1 MPDARPRRTA
11 VALALVALLLLAGC
25 SGFGGSEAGGAGDA
39 GDADRRDPAPADA
52 GSGDGGGG
60 DEGEGSGSAAQ
71 SFRDTNR
78 SQAIVR
84 TGRVRLR
91 VDDFD
96 TARDRAVSIARNH
109 DGYVAGSD
117 TNVDRV
123 GNRTRT
129 TGRLVLR
136 VRSDQF
142 GDAFES
148 LKTVGEV
155 RAASSDSEDVR
166 DQLVDLDAR
175 LRNLRDQ
182 RDRLRRLY
190 GSANDTEAVLRVGE
204 RLSDVQE
211 RIERLEAERRALR
224 DDVAYATI
232 TVELGEPGIT
242 PTPSPTLTPGPA
254 YHETGLGAALLDSIG
269 GVVVALRALSVTLA
283 YVLPYALVFGAP
295 LAGAGYLARRRELF

>member
-1 MPDARPRRTA
+1 MSDGRSRGRALAR
-11 VALALVALLLLAGC
+11 ALVALLRVAGC
-25 SGFGGSEAGGAGDA
+25 SGLGGCRDAGGGGA
-39 GDADRRDPAPADA
+39 GDADRREPAPADD
-52 GSGDGGGG
+52 GSGGGGAGDDGGG
-60 DEGEGSGSAAQ
+60 GSAAQ
-71 SFRDTNR
+71 SFRNTNR

-84 TGRVRLR
+84 TGRVRIR

-96 TARDRAVSIARNH
+96 AAREGAVRIARSH
-109 DGYVAGSD
+109 GGYVAGSD

-136 VRSDQF
+136 VRSDRF
-142 GDAFES
+142 GDAFGS
-148 LKTVGEV
+148 LKAIGEV
-155 RAASSDSEDVR
+155 RAASSDREDVS

-190 GSANDTEAVLRVGE
+190 EDANDTEAVLRVGE
-204 RLSDVQE
+204 KLSEVQQ
-211 RIERLEAERRALR
+211 RIEQLEAKRRALQ

-232 TVELGEPGIT
+232 TVEIREPGIT
-242 PTPSPTLTPGPA
+242 PTPSPTPTPGPA

-269 GVVVALRALSVTLA
+269 GVIVALRALSVTLA
-283 YVLPYALVFGAP
+283 YVLPYALAFGTP
-295 LAGAGYLARRRELF
+295 LVGAGYLARRRGLI

>member
-1 MPDARPRRTA
+1 M
-11 VALALVALLLLAGC
+11 ALALAALLLLAGC
-25 SGFGGSEAGGAGDA
+25 SGFGGGSDAGSGAGDA
-39 GDADRRDPAPADA
+39 ERQDPPRRTG
-52 GSGDGGGG
+52 GSGDGADDGG
-60 DEGEGSGSAAQ
+60 DGGSAAQ

-84 TGRVRLR
+84 TGRVRLQ

-96 TARDRAVSIARNH
+96 TARDRAVTIARNH

-123 GNRTRT
+123 GDRTRT

-136 VRSDQF
+136 VRSDRF

-190 GSANDTEAVLRVGE
+190 DSANDTEAVLRVGE

-242 PTPSPTLTPGPA
+242 PTPSPTPTPGPA

-283 YVLPYALVFGAP
+283 YVLPYALAFGTP
-295 LAGAGYLARRRELF
+295 LVGAGYLARRRGLL

>member
-1 MPDARPRRTA
+1 M
-11 VALALVALLLLAGC
+11 ALALAALLLLAGC
-25 SGFGGSEAGGAGDA
+25 SGFGGGSDAGSGAGDA
-39 GDADRRDPAPADA
+39 ERQDPAPADG
-52 GSGDGGGG
+52 GSGDGADDGG
-60 DEGEGSGSAAQ
+60 DGGSAAQ

-84 TGRVRLR
+84 TGRVRLQ

-96 TARDRAVSIARNH
+96 TARDRAVTIARNH

-136 VRSDQF
+136 VRSDRF

-190 GSANDTEAVLRVGE
+190 DSANDTEAVLRVGE

-232 TVELGEPGIT
+232 TVELGEPGLT
-242 PTPSPTLTPGPA
+242 PTPSPTPTPGPA

-283 YVLPYALVFGAP
+283 YVLPYALVFGTP
-295 LAGAGYLARRRELF
+295 LVGAGYLARRRGLL

>member
-1 MPDARPRRTA
+1 M
-11 VALALVALLLLAGC
+11 ALALAALLLLAGC
-25 SGFGGSEAGGAGDA
+25 SGFGGGSDAGSGAGDA
-39 GDADRRDPAPADA
+39 ERQDPAPADG
-52 GSGDGGGG
+52 GSGDGADDGG
-60 DEGEGSGSAAQ
+60 DGGSAAQ

-84 TGRVRLR
+84 TGRVRLQ

-96 TARDRAVSIARNH
+96 TARDRAVTIARNH

-123 GNRTRT
+123 GDRTRT

-136 VRSDQF
+136 VRSDRF

-190 GSANDTEAVLRVGE
+190 DSANDTEAVLRVGE

-242 PTPSPTLTPGPA
+242 PTPSPTPTPGPA

-283 YVLPYALVFGAP
+283 YVLPYALAFGTP
-295 LAGAGYLARRRELF
+295 LVGAGYLARRRGLL

>member
-1 MPDARPRRTA
+1 M
-11 VALALVALLLLAGC
+11 ALALAALLLLAGC
-25 SGFGGSEAGGAGDA
+25 SGFGGGSDAGSGAGDA
-39 GDADRRDPAPADA
+39 ERQDPAPADG
-52 GSGDGGGG
+52 GSGDGADDGG
-60 DEGEGSGSAAQ
+60 DGGSAAQ

-84 TGRVRLR
+84 TGRVRLQ

-96 TARDRAVSIARNH
+96 TARDRAVTIARDH

-129 TGRLVLR
+129 AGRLVLR
-136 VRSDQF
+136 VRSDRF

-190 GSANDTEAVLRVGE
+190 DSANDTEAVLRVGE

-242 PTPSPTLTPGPA
+242 PTPSPTPTPGPA

-283 YVLPYALVFGAP
+283 YVLPYALVFGTP
-295 LAGAGYLARRRELF
+295 LVGAGYLARRRGLL

>member
-1 MPDARPRRTA
+1 M
-11 VALALVALLLLAGC
+11 ALALAALLLLASC
-25 SGFGGSEAGGAGDA
+25 SGFGGGSDAGSGAGDA
-39 GDADRRDPAPADA
+39 ERQDPPRRTG
-52 GSGDGGGG
+52 GSGDGADDGG
-60 DEGEGSGSAAQ
+60 DGGSAAQ

-84 TGRVRLR
+84 TGRVRLQ

-96 TARDRAVSIARNH
+96 TARDRAVTIARNH

-123 GNRTRT
+123 GDRTRT

-136 VRSDQF
+136 VRSDRF

-190 GSANDTEAVLRVGE
+190 DSANDTEAVLRVGE

-242 PTPSPTLTPGPA
+242 PTPSPTPTPGPA

-283 YVLPYALVFGAP
+283 YVLPYALAFGTP
-295 LAGAGYLARRRELF
+295 LVGAGYLARRRGLL